1 MAVTAKCRICQH
13 LLGWKCF
20 WSLGSRNYA
29 VLGLG
34 RLQLGE
40 LPSKAM
46 REWVPPADDP
56 LPSFSSKKSGQEG
69 DYRKPWRKFS
79 ADLPR
84 QSDVRAQ
91 KSNLKQPD
99 WTLIQTKESL
109 PVESASTPSW
119 VSKKI
124 AAVSE
129 AHTSPAVINALNEDE
144 IETGDCDLQEWFA
157 IKSREFQTKLL
168 DADPSDDMLNGP
180 YALKKRR
187 RSRAVV
193 GSDDDIRDLCLNGQ
207 PKNSLHILEQRGIEP
222 SSYAYVCLLRRCTH
236 MKDLAEGKYVHAH
249 MAKSDFVPT
258 TFVLNALVNMYM
270 KCGSLVDARQVFDR
284 MVERDMF
291 TYTMMLTGY
300 AKLGYP
306 EDAYKMYEQMQKER
320 VPVDRITFT
329 TILNVCS
336 TLRSLEKGM
345 KVHQDMVRGGIRPD
359 IILGNTLIDMYA
371 KCGNLKQAH
380 RVFKEMDNRDIVTWN
395 IMVGGAARNGYFD
408 EAFEFFKAML
418 DEGQKPDKV
427 TYISILNACTSL
439 EQGTLLHS
447 VIMKAGFE
455 LDVRVG
461 TALVNM
467 FSKCGSVVDALKVFQ
482 KLPQRNVVSWTSVIS
497 AYAQAGEP
505 ERALECYAKML
516 NEGMVADKR
525 AYTTILNVC
534 AMLGDIEKGKAVHG
548 HIVQSGIATDIIT
561 ENGLIDMYVKCGRL
575 KDAYRLFQD
584 MNVRDVVS
592 WTTLIEGWVQHRQYQ
607 EALDT
612 FNDMQLEGVMPNT
625 VTFLGVLKACAG
637 MGSLVDGKRIH
648 ARIVEAGLAENAH
661 IRHALAD
668 MYAKCDSCGNA
679 F

>member
-345 KVHQDMVRGGIRPD
+345 KVHQDM
-359 IILGNTLIDMYA
+359 
-371 KCGNLKQAH
+371 
-380 RVFKEMDNRDIVTWN
+380 
-395 IMVGGAARNGYFD
+395 
-408 EAFEFFKAML
+408 
-418 DEGQKPDKV
+418 
-427 TYISILNACTSL
+427 
-439 EQGTLLHS
+439 GTLLHS